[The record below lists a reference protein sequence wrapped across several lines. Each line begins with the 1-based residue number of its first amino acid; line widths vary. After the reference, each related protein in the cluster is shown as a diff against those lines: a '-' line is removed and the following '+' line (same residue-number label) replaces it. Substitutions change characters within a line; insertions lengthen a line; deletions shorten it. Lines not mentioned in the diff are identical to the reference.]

1 MIYRDLGKINCEVAC
16 DHAPRRGGE
25 LFRAKDMM
33 AGADTLLEGMLNLTK
48 LDDFVPANP
57 PLRVIRT
64 LPR

>member
-1 MIYRDLGKINCEVAC
+1 
-16 DHAPRRGGE
+16 
-25 LFRAKDMM
+25 MM
-33 AGADTLLEGMLNLTK
+33 AGADTLIEGMLNLTK